1 MAAAQ
6 PAGAAPLWR
15 MFVAQASIELRLA
28 LRRGESVLITLV
40 VPVLLFVF
48 FAAVVPLPSLSGGAP
63 ASPGAPGAPG
73 SPPAAA
79 ALLPGMLALAIMSTA
94 MVSLGIATAFERQ
107 YGVLKRLGGTPL
119 PRPVLLAAKLASVI
133 GIEAV
138 QVVLLAGFAWGF
150 GWRPADDAALALTL
164 GALALGTAAFG
175 GLGLWMAGSWRAE
188 AALAGAN
195 GLYLV
200 LLLLG
205 GIFVPVGRLPGP
217 LAALATLLP
226 SAALADVLRHA
237 LVPGSAPLLPP
248 LVVLGI
254 WAAGAPLLAARTF
267 RWE

>member
-1 MAAAQ
+1 MAVVQPLQ
-6 PAGAAPLWR
+6 PARAAPLWR
-15 MFVAQASIELRLA
+15 MFVAQTSIELRLA

-48 FAAVVPLPSLSGGAP
+48 FATVVPVPSPSSEA
-63 ASPGAPGAPG
+63 
-73 SPPAAA
+73 PAAA

-119 PRPVLLAAKLASVI
+119 PRPVLLAAKMASVV

-138 QVVLLAGFAWGF
+138 QVVLLAGIAWAF
-150 GWRPADDAALALTL
+150 GWRPADDTALAL
-164 GALALGTAAFG
+164 ALAALLLGTAAFG
-175 GLGLWMAGSWRAE
+175 GVGLWMAGSWRAE

-205 GIFVPVGRLPGP
+205 GIFVPISQLPGP
-217 LAALATLLP
+217 LAALAALLP

-237 LVPGSAPLLPP
+237 LVPGSAPLMPP

-254 WAAGAPLLAARTF
+254 WAVGAPLLAARTF